1 MSIGLDTSVVLRL
14 LTGVPAKQADAA
26 RRMLAASRDTVC
38 VSDLV
43 VSESYFGLRHHYAVP
58 HAEAAHA
65 MAALLDDPRVQCT
78 GVARRVF
85 LDATAGA
92 MPRAT
97 PGMMDQLIL
106 ADYRAELCTVM
117 TFDRELA
124 KADGAQLVGARL

>member
-14 LTGVPAKQADAA
+14 LTGVPAKQADIA
-26 RRMLAASRDTVC
+26 RSMLAASRDTIC

-43 VSESYFGLRHHYAVP
+43 VSETYFALRHHYAVP

-78 GVARRVF
+78 GVAKRVVR
-85 LDATAGA
+85 DATA
-92 MPRAT
+92 RAASRSA
-97 PGMMDQLIL
+97 PGLMDQLIL
-106 ADYRAELCTVM
+106 ADYRANQCTVA

-124 KADGAQLVGARL
+124 KADGAELVA